1 MLLVGLIIV
10 WAKDHA
16 GGPKRIFLGQILES
30 HVNIYGK
37 KKKKKNLGG
46 PWPPMVHE

>member
-30 HVNIYGK
+30 HVNICGK
-37 KKKKKNLGG
+37 KKKKKSRGAMAPHG
-46 PWPPMVHE
+46 P

>member
-37 KKKKKNLGG
+37 KKNLGG